1 MSKNSC
7 VTYRRKETNGPNLRL
22 PSINIKSF
30 LGKVCCDDSSPREL
44 TAGKSLDGT
53 LCRLG
58 ILVLDVDLA
67 DTETG
72 ARTGG
77 AGDLGLDDGA
87 VLLALLFD
95 VFFDFYLRC

>member
-1 MSKNSC
+1 MQKS
-7 VTYRRKETNGPNLRL
+7 RL
-22 PSINIKSF
+22 PCIDVETF
-30 LGKVCCDDSSPREL
+30 LRKVGCNDCSPREL
-44 TAGKSLDGT
+44 TTGKSLDGT

-72 ARTGG
+72 ACTSGTWN
-77 AGDLGLDDGA
+77 LGLDDGA

-95 VFFDFYLRC
+95 VFFDFCSQN